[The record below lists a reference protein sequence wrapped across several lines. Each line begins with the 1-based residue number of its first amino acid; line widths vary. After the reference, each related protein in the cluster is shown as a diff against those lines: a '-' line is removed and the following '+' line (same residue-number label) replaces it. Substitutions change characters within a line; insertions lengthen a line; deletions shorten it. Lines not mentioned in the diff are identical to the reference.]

1 MFTLGIIYT
10 FIYILIVIS
19 LLIISS
25 LALPFN
31 ILTEHSINF
40 FSILLQKYTKFKL
53 TFYLLIFTLTGL
65 PPVGL
70 FFIKF
75 NIFVY
80 ILYQTHFILVITLF
94 LIFFCNMLYYIQ
106 LFNIKNFKK
115 NVYSSIYRTIIK
127 NWYSMQL
134 ISLDNNY
141 TTYTF
146 IYLVTILIIVLT
158 LGVFFYSDLFTIF
171 NL

>member
-31 ILTEHSINF
+31 VLTQHSISF
-40 FSILLQKYTKFKL
+40 FSILLQKYTRFKL
-53 TFYLLIFTLTGL
+53 AFYLLIFTLTGL

-75 NIFVY
+75 NVFIY
-80 ILYQTHFILVITLF
+80 ILYQTHFLIVITLF
-94 LIFFCNMLYYIQ
+94 LIFFCNMIYYIQ
-106 LFNIKNFKK
+106 LFNVKNFKK
-115 NVYSSIYRTIIK
+115 NIYSNLYNATI
-127 NWYSMQL
+127 
-134 ISLDNNY
+134 NN
-141 TTYTF
+141 
-146 IYLVTILIIVLT
+146 
-158 LGVFFYSDLFTIF
+158 
-171 NL
+171 

>member
-1 MFTLGIIYT
+1 MFTLGIVYT
-10 FIYILIVIS
+10 FIYILVVIN
-19 LLIISS
+19 LLVITS
-25 LALPFN
+25 LALPFKL
-31 ILTEHSINF
+31 LTEHSISF
-40 FSILLQKYTKFKL
+40 FSVFLQKYTKLKL
-53 TFYLLIFTLTGL
+53 PFYLLIFMLTGL

-75 NIFVY
+75 NVFIY

-115 NVYSSIYRTIIK
+115 NVYANVYNVTIN

-134 ISLDNNY
+134 VSLGGGY
-141 TTYTF
+141 VTYTLV
-146 IYLVTILIIVLT
+146 YLVSILLIMLT
-158 LGVFFYSDLFTIF
+158 LTIFFYSDFFIIF